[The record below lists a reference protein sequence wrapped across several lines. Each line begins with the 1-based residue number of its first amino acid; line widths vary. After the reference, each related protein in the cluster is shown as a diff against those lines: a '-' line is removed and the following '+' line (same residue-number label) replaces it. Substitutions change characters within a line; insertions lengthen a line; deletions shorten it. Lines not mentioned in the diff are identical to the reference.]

1 MTKTIPFGKIA
12 EKWRTDPEYQREFDA
27 LEEEFEL
34 AAAVIKA
41 RHDAGL
47 TQDELAQ
54 RMGTTQSA
62 IARIEGGKSSPST
75 TTLKKLA
82 AATGT
87 RLKVTFVSRPPKT
100 RSAA

>member
-12 EKWRTDPEYQREFDA
+12 EKWHADPEFQREFDG

-41 RHDAGL
+41 RFEAGL
-47 TQDELAQ
+47 TQEELAR

-62 IARIEGGKSSPST
+62 IARIEGGKSNPST

-87 RLKVTFVSRPPKT
+87 RLKVTFKSRQPKK